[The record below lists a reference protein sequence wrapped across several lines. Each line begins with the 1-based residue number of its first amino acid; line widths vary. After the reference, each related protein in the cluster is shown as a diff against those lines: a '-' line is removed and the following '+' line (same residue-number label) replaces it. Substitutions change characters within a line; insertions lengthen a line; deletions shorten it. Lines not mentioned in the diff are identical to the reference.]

1 MTSETIFTNAK
12 IVTADEVVEGTV
24 TVVDGKI
31 RSIEQGNSAVA
42 SAIDLEGDYLVPG
55 LIEVHTDNLEGHVCP
70 RPGVVWPM
78 LPALFTHDS
87 VLAAA
92 GITTVLDALRIGDRS
107 SDSEALEKTVTTAIE
122 GIEEAQDKGLLRA
135 EHFVHLRC
143 ELATENVLGTFE
155 RVKEAPLLRLVSL
168 MDHTPGQRQFVD
180 IEQFK
185 IYYGGKYKMSDAEME
200 SFIEAQQQEHLR
212 YADENRK
219 ALSALCVAFDIPLAS
234 HDDATEAHVE
244 EAETLGVT
252 ISEFPTTFEAA
263 RAARARGMAT
273 VAGAPNVVRGR
284 SHSGNVSA
292 SELAGEG
299 LLDSLSSDYAPI
311 SLLHGAFLLHRRV
324 GLPLPD
330 SMAIV
335 TRNPARMVGLDDR
348 GEIATGRRAD
358 LVRVCDHH
366 DMPVVRCVWREGDRV
381 V

>member
-1 MTSETIFTNAK
+1 MTMETIFTNAK
-12 IVTADEVVEGTV
+12 IVTADEVIEGTV
-24 TVVDGKI
+24 TVAEGCITSVEPG
-31 RSIEQGNSAVA
+31 RSQASSAV
-42 SAIDLEGDYLVPG
+42 DLEGDYLVPG

-92 GITTVLDALRIGDRS
+92 GITTVFDALRIGDRS
-107 SDSEALEKTVTTAIE
+107 SDIALEETVSAAIE
-122 GIEEAQDKGLLRA
+122 GIEQAQDNGLLRA
-135 EHFVHLRC
+135 EHYVHLRC
-143 ELATENVLGTFE
+143 ELATENVVGTFE
-155 RVKEAPLLRLVSL
+155 LVKDVPLLRLVSL

-180 IEQFK
+180 LEQFK
-185 IYYGGKYKMSDAEME
+185 IYYGGKYKMSDAELE
-200 SFIEAQQQEHLR
+200 SFIADQQEEHLR
-212 YADENRK
+212 YADKNRK
-219 ALSALCVAFDIPLAS
+219 ALSAMCVESDIPLAS
-234 HDDATEAHVE
+234 HDDATEDHVE
-244 EAETLGVT
+244 EADSLGVT

-311 SLLHGAFLLHRRV
+311 SLLHGAFVLHRRV
-324 GLPLPD
+324 GLSLPD
-330 SMAIV
+330 AMAIV
-335 TRNPARMVGLDDR
+335 TRNPARMVALNDR
-348 GEIATGRRAD
+348 GEIAPGLRAD
-358 LVRVCDHH
+358 LVRVCDHEH
-366 DMPVVRCVWREGDRV
+366 MPVVRCVWRKGERV